1 MKKKSN
7 KKMMLSLNKINLRK
21 TKRKLREWRKLMKKS
36 SIILCSKLT
45 FLHLLLVQE
54 WQGSLLLLECL
65 LLSMEFLHH
74 LVCHLLLSQELQV
87 HLLKLEFSHLL
98 QVEFYLLLLLQWQ
111 HQLEHLF
118 HPHLFQEYLNPLKCQ
133 MLHQH
138 LQCLLVFQFL
148 HLQVNLQLF
157 QEEVFLLHHH
167 FQPLQFIFQET
178 QPTVEPQVL
187 LKHPKELMYKR
198 IKISNLL
205 C

>member
-1 MKKKSN
+1 
-7 KKMMLSLNKINLRK
+7 MMLSLNKINLRK

-36 SIILCSKLT
+36 TIILCSKLM

-87 HLLKLEFSHLL
+87 HLPKLEFPHLL
-98 QVEFYLLLLLQWQ
+98 QVEFHLLLLLQWQ

-148 HLQVNLQLF
+148 H
-157 QEEVFLLHHH
+157 HH